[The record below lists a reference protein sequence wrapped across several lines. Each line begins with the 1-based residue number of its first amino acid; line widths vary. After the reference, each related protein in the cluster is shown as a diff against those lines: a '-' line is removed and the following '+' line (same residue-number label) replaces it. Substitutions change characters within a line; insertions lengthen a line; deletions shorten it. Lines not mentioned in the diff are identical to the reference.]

1 MTLTKDMLVELI
13 KSKLGSHTKTSREA
27 LEVLLEEIKVRLE
40 KGKDVKISGFGK
52 WMVREK
58 KSRPGRNPHTGKKI
72 EITAR
77 RVVTFHP
84 SDKLRARIE
93 DGDNRFLTEGA
104 CDESLYKNWG

>member
-1 MTLTKDMLVELI
+1 MLVELI

-40 KGKDVKISGFGK
+40 KGEDVKISGFGK

-93 DGDNRFLTEGA
+93 DGDNRFSLTEGA